1 MPVLSFFKGIIKMI
15 ITLLPER
22 FKVIVVENSQ
32 YIFQRYIF
40 ISINQLHTNV
50 VWSSLTKNNIQLLLE
65 INIFVYYRILSQQ
78 A

>member
-1 MPVLSFFKGIIKMI
+1 MI

-65 INIFVYYRILSQQ
+65 INIFCLL
-78 A
+78 